1 MAEAKKQVTPRSRKQ
16 SPIAERN
23 ITLLGQVMQ
32 FLLSEPRIL
41 DSLPSN
47 FELVILP
54 EDDPELRQYNL
65 ELLDKY
71 GHEGKPIVFA
81 RLKESRGAAIVNSRP
96 DLYVPLAA

>member
-1 MAEAKKQVTPRSRKQ
+1 MNRKQ
-16 SPIAERN
+16 NGIVERN

-32 FLLSEPRIL
+32 FLLAEPGVL
-41 DSLPSN
+41 NSLPSN

-71 GHEGKPIVFA
+71 GREGKPVVFA
-81 RLKESRGAAIVNSRP
+81 RLRASREAVRSNSRP